1 MASFKKK
8 QKIDENVNKND
19 DKTISFDAKSKEET
33 DKSAIIRLIEM
44 KSDKLVF
51 KDANI
56 NVLGT
61 HYYQNIIYN
70 NVKIKI

>member
-19 DKTISFDAKSKEET
+19 DKTISFDAKSKEEI

-44 KSDKLVF
+44 RFIRSNYDL
-51 KDANI
+51 
-56 NVLGT
+56 L
-61 HYYQNIIYN
+61 
-70 NVKIKI
+70 